1 VPDWERIPYNRISLA
16 QAFFGRARATR
27 RLLPKGTQKIIIP
40 TMSDLKLQP
49 DELELLASYENEEWQ
64 SVKNIKEQAT
74 QYQVYARATFRKDQ
88 RINIRI
94 SEKDLLDLQK
104 RALREGIPY
113 QTLISSVLRKYIS
126 GALAEK

>member
-1 VPDWERIPYNRISLA
+1 MN
-16 QAFFGRARATR
+16 
-27 RLLPKGTQKIIIP
+27 
-40 TMSDLKLQP
+40 DLKLQP

-64 SVKNIKEQAT
+64 SVKNGKEQLAR
-74 QYQVYARATFRKDQ
+74 YQAYARATFRKDR

-113 QTLISSVLRKYIS
+113 QTLISSVLHKYVS
-126 GALAEK
+126 GVLDEK